1 MPVIF
6 SEKKRLEISRQIKE
20 AALRLFETKGIRKT
34 TVSELAE
41 SVGIAKGTFYNFY
54 ATKGQLV
61 AEIID
66 DFDAAAEQELREKL
80 NERHRIPV
88 TEFFDYYTELFR
100 PGTAFS
106 FHFNA
111 DDITLM
117 QEMEETRKFFSA
129 EYAVRNAKL
138 VLDYLDGI
146 RPDVDYGYIANFAK
160 LINLTI
166 ENRNAFC
173 QEAFG
178 QNLSAIFDLMLQYL
192 CGNADKG
199 SCSEM
204 KKGKGQSC
212 IFR

>member
-20 AALRLFETKGIRKT
+20 TALRLFETKGIRKT

-80 NERHRIPV
+80 NGRPRIPV
-88 TEFFDYYTELFR
+88 TEFYDYYTELFR
-100 PGTAFS
+100 PSTAFS

-129 EYAVRNAKL
+129 EYAVKNAKL
-138 VLDYLDGI
+138 VLDWLEGVREDI
-146 RPDVDYGYIANFAK
+146 DYTYIANFAK
-160 LINLTI
+160 LINLAI

-173 QEAFG
+173 QEAFE
-178 QNLSAIFDLMLQYL
+178 QNIRALFELMLQYL

-199 SCSEM
+199 SCSET
-204 KKGKGQSC
+204 KKGKG
-212 IFR
+212 